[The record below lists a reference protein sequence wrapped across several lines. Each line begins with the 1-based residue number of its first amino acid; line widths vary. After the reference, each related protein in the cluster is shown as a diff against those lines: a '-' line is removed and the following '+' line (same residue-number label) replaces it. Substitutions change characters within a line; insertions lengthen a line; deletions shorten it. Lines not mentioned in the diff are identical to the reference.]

1 MSFFSNLSAIP
12 QFAIVLGIMVVV
24 HELGHFI
31 AAKLCGVRVEA
42 FAIGFGKRLFG
53 YVHNGTDYC
62 VNLIPLGGYVKM
74 TNEMPAELG
83 GSGPVREGAARGPLQ
98 AEYGAKPAGQVKT
111 DDPGDFQNHPRWQ
124 RTIIALAGPAANF
137 LLAFALMAG
146 LFMFDDEVPA
156 YVTQPA
162 VADYVSPN
170 SPIGRTGMRSGDRV
184 VFFDNQEN
192 PTWGDLEDR
201 AANADLNQ
209 TVPFSY
215 VHDGKRVDTK
225 LFVESKVG
233 PKDFDFEKLGMV
245 PVEQTAPIQVQDLS
259 DKSMPA
265 AVAGFEPK
273 DVMVAIDDQHPHSV
287 EALLAYLQDR
297 AGKPS
302 VVTMERATPETHQV
316 QIPITPFLGDGRLG
330 KTWMLGFKPMQPPM
344 TVVRLPF
351 AKAVELS
358 WSENLK
364 NSKLIFD
371 VLHRLLT
378 RQVSVKSLSSPVGMS
393 VQVHEAFELPGW
405 FPIIATM
412 AMISLNLGIF
422 NLLPIPILD
431 GGMILFLA
439 IESLMRR
446 DLNQA
451 VKERVYQ
458 VAFVCLVLFAAVVI
472 FNDITKY
479 LPTHLK
485 P

>member
-1 MSFFSNLSAIP
+1 LSIFTTSNLSAIP
-12 QFAIVLGIMVVV
+12 QFAIVLGIMVIV

-53 YVHNGTDYC
+53 FVHDGTDYC

-83 GSGPVREGAARGPLQ
+83 ATGAT
-98 AEYGAKPAGQVKT
+98 QVKT
-111 DDPGDFQNHPRWQ
+111 NDPGDFQNHPRWQ
-124 RTIIALAGPAANF
+124 RTFIALAGPISNF
-137 LLAFALMAG
+137 ILAFGLMAG
-146 LFMFDDEVPA
+146 LYMYDDEVPA
-156 YVTQPA
+156 YFTQPA
-162 VADYVSPN
+162 IADYVSPD
-170 SPIGRTGMRSGDRV
+170 SPVGRTGILPGDKIV
-184 VFFDNQEN
+184 YFDNQEN
-192 PTWGDLEDR
+192 PSWIDLEQRGQLDMG
-201 AANADLNQ
+201 Q
-209 TVPFSY
+209 TEPFAY
-215 VHDGKRVDTK
+215 VHDGKRVNTTLRVDENVK
-225 LFVESKVG
+225 QQ
-233 PKDFDFEKLGMV
+233 DFEFDKLGIV
-245 PVEQTAPIQVQDLS
+245 PLQQDRPLEVSSLPDQTT
-259 DKSMPA
+259 PA
-265 AVAGFEPK
+265 AKAGLQPH
-273 DVMVAIDDQHPHSV
+273 DLIVAIDGQHPHSV
-287 EALLAYLQDR
+287 EAIAAYLQVQK
-297 AGKPS
+297 GKTSQLTIERKTPS
-302 VVTMERATPETHQV
+302 GNQFLPLTVTPYLADTQ
-316 QIPITPFLGDGRLG
+316 DGKAYRLG
-330 KTWMLGFKPMQPPM
+330 FAHIPPPV

-351 AKAVELS
+351 VQALALS
-358 WSENLK
+358 WSDNLK

-371 VLHRLLT
+371 VLHRLVT
-378 RQVSVKSLSSPVGMS
+378 RQVSVKSLSSPVGMG
-393 VQVHEAFELPGW
+393 VQVHEAFEARGW

-479 LPTHLK
+479 FLPPHLK
-485 P
+485 T

>member
-1 MSFFSNLSAIP
+1 LPFLSASNLSAIP

-53 YVHNGTDYC
+53 FVHNGTDYC
-62 VNLIPLGGYVKM
+62 VNMIPLGGYVKM

-83 GSGPVREGAARGPLQ
+83 VKGAH
-98 AEYGAKPAGQVKT
+98 QVHT

-124 RTIIALAGPAANF
+124 RVLIAVAGPVANF
-137 LLAFALMAG
+137 ILAFVLMAG
-146 LFMFDDEVPA
+146 LYMADDEIPS

-162 VADYVSPN
+162 VADYVSPD
-170 SPIGRTGMRSGDRV
+170 SPIGKTGLHAGDRI

-192 PTWGDLEDR
+192 PTFGDLVER
-201 AANADLNQ
+201 AGNADQNQ
-209 TVPFSY
+209 DVPFAY
-215 VHDGKRVDTK
+215 LHDGKRVDTR
-225 LFVESKVG
+225 LFVENKG
-233 PKDFDFEKLGMV
+233 KREDFDFEKLGFV
-245 PVEQTAPIQVQDLS
+245 PVEQTTPVTVKDLP
-259 DKSMPA
+259 DRTMPA
-265 AVAGFEPK
+265 AVAGFKPG
-273 DVMVAIDDQHPHSV
+273 DRILSIDNEHPHSV

-297 AGKPS
+297 DGKPS
-302 VVTMERATPETHQV
+302 VVTMQRDGPNGQV
-316 QIPITPFLGDGRLG
+316 EQVAIPITPYLGDGTRG
-330 KTWMLGFKPMQPPM
+330 KTWRLGFTPVLPPM

-351 AKAVELS
+351 DKAVALS
-358 WSENLK
+358 WSDNLK

-371 VLHRLLT
+371 VLHRLFT
-378 RQVSVKSLSSPVGMS
+378 RQVSVKSLSSPIGMGA
-393 VQVHEAFELPGW
+393 QVHEAFELGW
-405 FPIIATM
+405 FPLIATM

-446 DLNQA
+446 DMNQA
-451 VKERVYQ
+451 IKERVYQ

-479 LPTHLK
+479 LPAHLK
-485 P
+485 L